1 MIVNCINF
9 SKNKSN
15 IVLINVILL
24 TYDIMTIKYRYIYG
38 PVPSWR
44 LGRSLG
50 VDPISMPE
58 KICPFNCT
66 YCQLGE
72 SVKYETERKVFV
84 PTENILAEINS
95 LPPDVKMDYI
105 TMSGRG
111 EPTLALN
118 LGEIIDGIKRIRPE
132 PVAVLTDASLI
143 DLLDVRLDLIKADFV
158 MAKLDAPDEE
168 LFGKI
173 CKPAPGIEFR
183 KILEGL
189 KTFRKQY
196 QGRFALQMMFVKAN
210 KMSAKK
216 MAEIAREF
224 HPYEVQLNTPLRP
237 CYEIPLTK
245 EEMAEIAAAFEGMR
259 IVTVYD
265 GFHDEVKPI
274 STKDALYRRGKRI

>member
-1 MIVNCINF
+1 MA
-9 SKNKSN
+9 
-15 IVLINVILL
+15 
-24 TYDIMTIKYRYIYG
+24 IKYKYIYG

-58 KICPFNCT
+58 KTCPFNCT

-72 SVKYETERKVFV
+72 SVRYETERKVFV
-84 PTENILAEINS
+84 PTESILTEISS
-95 LPPDVKMDYI
+95 LPSDVKMDYI

-118 LGEIIDGIKRIRPE
+118 LGEIIDDIKKIRTE
-132 PVAVLTDASLI
+132 PVAVLTDASII
-143 DLLDVRLDLIKADFV
+143 DRDDVRFDLMKADFV

-168 LFGKI
+168 LFRKI

-189 KTFRKQY
+189 KIFRKQY
-196 QGRFALQMMFVKAN
+196 RGRFALQMMFVKAN
-210 KMSAKK
+210 KISAEKMS
-216 MAEIAREF
+216 ELAREL
-224 HPYEVQLNTPLRP
+224 HPDEVQLNTPLRP
-237 CYEIPLTK
+237 CYEIPLTI
-245 EEMAEIAAAFEGMR
+245 EEMALIAKLFEGMR

-265 GFHDEVKPI
+265 GFHDKVKPI